1 MKNNS
6 AKGFREKFHVP
17 GKLALSL
24 DKLLGR
30 ETLADDHNHNG
41 DDSDSSKQNRFSGL
55 RRFAKQM
62 SDLLELSNNTV
73 NSLA

>member
-1 MKNNS
+1 MKKNN
-6 AKGFREKFHVP
+6 AKGFRERFHVP

-30 ETLADDHNHNG
+30 EILGDDHNHNT
-41 DDSDSSKQNRFSGL
+41 DDNDNSKQSRFRRL
-55 RRFAKQM
+55 RQFAKSL
-62 SDLLELSNNTV
+62 SDLPEVRSNTV

>member
-6 AKGFREKFHVP
+6 AKGFRERFHVP

-30 ETLADDHNHNG
+30 ENLGDDHNHNT

-55 RRFAKQM
+55 RRFAKSM
-62 SDLLELSNNTV
+62 SDLLEVSSNTV

>member
-1 MKNNS
+1 MKKNN
-6 AKGFREKFHVP
+6 AKGFRERFHVP

-30 ETLADDHNHNG
+30 ESLGDDHNHNT
-41 DDSDSSKQNRFSGL
+41 DDSDNSKQNRFSGL
-55 RRFAKQM
+55 RRFAKSM
-62 SDLLELSNNTV
+62 SDLLEVRSNTV

>member
-6 AKGFREKFHVP
+6 AKGFRERFHVP

-30 ETLADDHNHNG
+30 ETLADDHNHNT
-41 DDSDSSKQNRFSGL
+41 DDNDNSKQNRL
-55 RRFAKQM
+55 RKFAKSM
-62 SDLLELSNNTV
+62 SSLLEVSKTTNY
-73 NSLA
+73 SLA

>member
-6 AKGFREKFHVP
+6 AKGFRERFHVP

-30 ETLADDHNHNG
+30 ETLGDDHNHNT
-41 DDSDSSKQNRFSGL
+41 DDSGDNKQNRFRRL
-55 RRFAKQM
+55 RQFAKSF
-62 SDLLELSNNTV
+62 SDLLEVSSNTV

>member
-1 MKNNS
+1 MKNNN
-6 AKGFREKFHVP
+6 AKGFRERFHVP

-30 ETLADDHNHNG
+30 ETLADDHNHNT
-41 DDSDSSKQNRFSGL
+41 DDSDNSKQSRL
-55 RRFAKQM
+55 RKFAKSL
-62 SDLLELSNNTV
+62 SDLLEVSSNTV